1 MLNSAN
7 RKRQRTPKDFSC
19 SLCGGKSFKRLSLFF
34 AFSPFFSCLFCS
46 NHQRKNRK
54 ENLVNHWKTMHR
66 ARHQSSKCPYEGCG
80 RTRFDTPDA
89 LPVHCWQVHGL
100 SVYDTTTPGCTEPG
114 CEELRFESLT
124 RLWEHMDTVHRL
136 PIERPDFL
144 ARPVDGEEEEDE
156 ERPRF
161 YRGAFYPPIPLSL
174 TPMNTRP
181 ALVNKRHKPDDSP
194 PPSSPG
200 KDKEE
205 LYDYDEDE

>member
-1 MLNSAN
+1 
-7 RKRQRTPKDFSC
+7 
-19 SLCGGKSFKRLSLFF
+19 
-34 AFSPFFSCLFCS
+34 
-46 NHQRKNRK
+46 
-54 ENLVNHWKTMHR
+54 
-66 ARHQSSKCPYEGCG
+66 
-80 RTRFDTPDA
+80 
-89 LPVHCWQVHGL
+89 
-100 SVYDTTTPGCTEPG
+100 
-114 CEELRFESLT
+114 
-124 RLWEHMDTVHRL
+124 MDTVHRL

-144 ARPVDGEEEEDE
+144 PRPVDDEE

-194 PPSSPG
+194 PHG